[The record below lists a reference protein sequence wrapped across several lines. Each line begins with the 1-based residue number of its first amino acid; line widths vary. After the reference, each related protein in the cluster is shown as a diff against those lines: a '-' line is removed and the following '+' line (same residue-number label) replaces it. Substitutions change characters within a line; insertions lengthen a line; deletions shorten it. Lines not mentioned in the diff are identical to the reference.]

1 MDKESIAAFM
11 AHPLLL
17 FITSFIFSWNCV
29 STLLKLSYRKEKTN
43 GWVFLFSVVNSFFV
57 VLWSI
62 NQDGTH
68 PMALIVFPSLFILD
82 IYLLSRDTWWT
93 YLNFF
98 FLMLLDEFSLYGI
111 ASAFVTIFMQ
121 NPWPIGSKEHRR
133 VLLTMTFLMAAGIFW
148 SLPRSRK
155 IALSEFSDL
164 FHSPKKNTTLFGI
177 VCSISMV
184 LLTSAMF
191 ILTLIYDDSLPRH
204 AHVMINADLFLK
216 NSLILLGSFL
226 VVLFYIWQER
236 KNKKLVEIDSEL
248 RMEKQFRENTQED
261 SIFRFCF
268 DVALGEITE
277 GEWFFRSIYEELD
290 YDTASVLEDFRLNGI
305 HEQDR
310 YHFIPLKELEEHK
323 DKLKIPFHTFNVRMS
338 TAYLRERMDL
348 REGTLTMLKD
358 MDKEWLW
365 TKVQITI
372 VEDEGSGDSLCY
384 VSFTNIDSEMTY
396 SEKLLH
402 EATTDGLTG
411 VYNRAFMER
420 AMKEL
425 FESQKSAGT
434 LFMIDMDHFKS
445 VNDTLGHPKGDK
457 VLKEAAGILQ
467 AVFREN
473 DMICRLGGDEF
484 CIFVPK
490 FIDESMICKRAEE
503 LNRRGR
509 VKQYSE
515 DGSRVIHTSF
525 SIGIAICDGTEAIDS
540 YEELYIRADLA
551 LYEAKKSGR
560 DTYRIYSQEM
570 EG

>member
-1 MDKESIAAFM
+1 MAKDNIIAFM

-17 FITSFIFSWNCV
+17 LITSFIFSWNCV

-57 VLWSI
+57 VLWSM
-62 NQDGTH
+62 NQDSTH

-133 VLLTMTFLMAAGIFW
+133 VLLTMTFLMASGIFW

-177 VCSISMV
+177 VCSTSMV

-216 NSLILLGSFL
+216 NSLILVGSFL

-277 GEWFFRSIYEELD
+277 GEWFFRSVYEELD

-305 HEQDR
+305 HEEDR
-310 YHFIPLKELEEHK
+310 YHFIPLRDLEEHK

-338 TAYLRERMDL
+338 TAYLRERMNL
-348 REGTLTMLKD
+348 RERTLTMLKD
-358 MDKEWLW
+358 MEKEWLW

-372 VEDEGSGDSLCY
+372 VEDEGSGDILCY
-384 VSFTNIDSEMTY
+384 VSFTNIDSEMAY

-402 EATTDGLTG
+402 EATIDGLTG
-411 VYNRAFMER
+411 VYNRAFMEK

-467 AVFREN
+467 AIFREN

-525 SIGIAICDGTEAIDS
+525 SIGIAICDGTGAISS
-540 YEELYIRADLA
+540 YEELYSRADLA

-560 DTYRIYSQEM
+560 DTYRIYSREM